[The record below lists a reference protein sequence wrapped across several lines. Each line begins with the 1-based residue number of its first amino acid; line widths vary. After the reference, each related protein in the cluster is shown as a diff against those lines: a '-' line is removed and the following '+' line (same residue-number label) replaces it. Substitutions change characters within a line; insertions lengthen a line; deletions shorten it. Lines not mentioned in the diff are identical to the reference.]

1 MFSGSSFGEY
11 SEVFVGNTLRGFLR
25 GILWEVFWG
34 SKEFSG
40 FLLKVVRMPNGYM
53 GIAIAPSLV
62 TLI

>member
-40 FLLKVVRMPNGYM
+40 FLLNVVRMPIGANSICQM
-53 GIAIAPSLV
+53 V
-62 TLI
+62 TWELP